1 MGAGK
6 GGKYQLSRI
15 GMAVRYTHLGAT
27 LIYFL
32 NFPDIFQIQLR
43 VNTMGEKI
51 ISQG

>member
-15 GMAVRYTHLGAT
+15 GMTIRHTHLGAT
-27 LIYFL
+27 LINLL

-43 VNTMGEKI
+43 VNTMGEKV